1 MDTKIILNMAQD
13 TKYRYFSVC
22 ACGVCVCVCECVP
35 HQDEYKQLWGRRI
48 FVNDMES
55 QIFTL
60 DSTQNPSPTPL
71 QPFHKRRLLIGW
83 HRREF
88 DGRMGVN

>member
-22 ACGVCVCVCECVP
+22 ACGVCVCVSVP

-60 DSTQNPSPTPL
+60 DSTQNPSPIPL
-71 QPFHKRRLLIGW
+71 QPFYQRRLLIGW
-83 HRREF
+83 YRREF

>member
-1 MDTKIILNMAQD
+1 M
-13 TKYRYFSVC
+13 RVV
-22 ACGVCVCVCECVP
+22 GVCVRVGGCVYVP

-60 DSTQNPSPTPL
+60 DSTQTPL
-71 QPFHKRRLLIGW
+71 PLHHNHFANGAFLLVGS
-83 HRREF
+83 
-88 DGRMGVN
+88 DGNLAAII